1 MAENR
6 DESLGKSL
14 VEIGIITPEQLDQAN
29 RHAEENGVSL
39 VQSLLR
45 LGFATAQDLARAA
58 EHAPS
63 ARSAAE
69 AGEKPATAEG
79 PSENGASERE
89 RPRKRRAR
97 RADGKASLD
106 SYEVDP
112 EALRDVPKTVAEEH
126 MVLPLQV
133 SEDRM
138 LVAMADAGNVFAIDE
153 IRSRTGKRVEP
164 IEIDE
169 VELQNA
175 IDHYY
180 ATRARSQ
187 VSTAGAATTDL
198 EMSITGSEFA
208 GEMDQKLVEML
219 DQAPVVAIVEQIMRE
234 AVRMRASDIHLEP
247 GAEHVR
253 VRYRVD
259 GQLMTFTTLPRDMHR
274 YAISRIKIMGGADI
288 SETRLP
294 HDGRFATEVD
304 DRPIDVRVSTLPTYW
319 GEKAVMRLLDKSSAL
334 VSLNQLGMN
343 QEMMKAWEKL
353 LHTRQGM
360 LLVTGPTGSGKST
373 TLYASLHTIND
384 ETKNITTVEDPIEYQ
399 VAGVNQTQVHPRI
412 DLTFANTLRSILR
425 QDPDIIL
432 VGEVRDLETA
442 EMAFR
447 ASMTGH
453 LVLSTLHTNDAPS
466 APTRLVDMGVEP
478 YLIGSSLIGVM
489 AQRLIR
495 RICPR
500 CREEIEPS
508 EMELE
513 RLDLS
518 ADQAK
523 KIKFHHGRGCAMC
536 RNTGYSGRIGVYE
549 LMTMTPELRR
559 AIADGANSSELRREA
574 LRGGMRSLKY
584 DGLSKVNA
592 GITTASEVIT
602 LLFVGEE
609 S

>member
-1 MAENR
+1 MADDR
-6 DESLGKSL
+6 DQKLAQTL
-14 VEIGIITPEQLDQAN
+14 VEMGALTPEQLDQAEQ
-29 RHAEENGVSL
+29 HAEENQTSL
-39 VQSLLR
+39 VQAILR
-45 LGFATAQDLARAA
+45 LEFATAQDFARAA
-58 EHAPS
+58 ERVPDEPS
-63 ARSAAE
+63 RPVKKQ
-69 AGEKPATAEG
+69 AGDQSE
-79 PSENGASERE
+79 ENGRAE
-89 RPRKRRAR
+89 PAR
-97 RADGKASLD
+97 RRKKSGEQGTLE
-106 SYEVDP
+106 SYEIDP
-112 EALRDVPKTVAEEH
+112 DALREVPKPLAEEYLA
-126 MVLPLQV
+126 LPIQV
-133 SEDRM
+133 SEDRI
-138 LVAMADAGNVFAIDE
+138 LVAMADPGNVFAIDE

-164 IEIDE
+164 IEVEE
-169 VELQNA
+169 VELRNA
-175 IDHYY
+175 IEQYY

-187 VSTAGAATTDL
+187 VSMEGAATTDL
-198 EMSITGSEFA
+198 EMSIGGSEFA

-219 DQAPVVAIVEQIMRE
+219 DQAPVVAIVEQILKE
-234 AVRMRASDIHLEP
+234 AVQMRASDIHIEP
-247 GAEHVR
+247 RADNVR

-259 GQLMTFTTLPRDMHR
+259 GQLMTFTTLPSDMHR
-274 YAISRIKIMGGADI
+274 YAMSRIKIMAGADI
-288 SETRLP
+288 SENRLP
-294 HDGRFATEVD
+294 QDGRFATEVD

-319 GEKAVMRLLDKSSAL
+319 GEKAVLRLLDKSRAL
-334 VSLNQLGMN
+334 VSLNQLGMG
-343 QEMMKAWEKL
+343 QETMQTWEKL
-353 LHTRQGM
+353 LHSRQGM
-360 LLVTGPTGSGKST
+360 ILVTGPTGSGKST

-412 DLTFANTLRSILR
+412 DLTFASALRHILR

-453 LVLSTLHTNDAPS
+453 LVLTTLHTNDAPS

-489 AQRLIR
+489 AQRLVR

-500 CREEIEPS
+500 CREEVEPS

-513 RLDLS
+513 RLDLKPE
-518 ADQAK
+518 QAK

-549 LMTMTPELRR
+549 LMEMNPEIRDAIASEATSTELRR
-559 AIADGANSSELRREA
+559 IA
-574 LRGGMRSLKY
+574 LRSGMRSLKY

-592 GITTASEVIT
+592 GVTTASEVIS

-609 S
+609 N

>member
-1 MAENR
+1 MAEIQ
-6 DESLGKSL
+6 DERLGKCL
-14 VEIGIITPEQLDQAN
+14 VELGIITPEQLDE
-29 RHAEENGVSL
+29 AEQSSEHNSTSL

-45 LGFATAQDLARAA
+45 LGFASAQDLARAA
-58 EHAPS
+58 EKMP
-63 ARSAAE
+63 AAQE
-69 AGEKPATAEG
+69 V
-79 PSENGASERE
+79 PSENEEEPEEPAAAPE
-89 RPRKRRAR
+89 RPRQKRRR
-97 RADGKASLD
+97 PDGKASLE

-126 MVLPLQV
+126 MALPLQI
-133 SEDRM
+133 SEDRI

-153 IRSRTGKRVEP
+153 IRSRTGRRVEP
-164 IEIDE
+164 IEVDE
-169 VELQNA
+169 VELRNA

-187 VSTAGAATTDL
+187 VSMSGTATTDL
-198 EMSITGSEFA
+198 EMTVGGSEFA
-208 GEMDQKLVEML
+208 GDMDQKLVEML

-234 AVRMRASDIHLEP
+234 AVRMRASDIHIEP
-247 GAEHVR
+247 GADNVR

-259 GQLMTFTTLPRDMHR
+259 GQLMTFTTLPTDMHR
-274 YAISRIKIMGGADI
+274 YAISRIKIMAGADI

-319 GEKAVMRLLDKSSAL
+319 GEKAVLRLLDKSNAL
-334 VSLNQLGMN
+334 VSLNQLGMS
-343 QEMMKAWEKL
+343 QEMMKTWEKL

-360 LLVTGPTGSGKST
+360 VMVTGPTGSGKST

-399 VAGVNQTQVHPRI
+399 VSGVNQTQVHPRI
-412 DLTFANTLRSILR
+412 DLTFAASLRSILR

-432 VGEVRDLETA
+432 IGEVRDLETA

-447 ASMTGH
+447 ASLTGH

-478 YLIGSSLIGVM
+478 YLIGSSLIGVV
-489 AQRLIR
+489 AQRLVR
-495 RICPR
+495 RVCPR
-500 CREEIEPS
+500 CREAVEPS
-508 EMELE
+508 EIELE
-513 RLDLS
+513 RLELS

-549 LMTMTPELRR
+549 LMAMTPELRE
-559 AIADGANSSELRREA
+559 AIASGASSSELRRTA

-592 GITTASEVIT
+592 GVTTASEVIT
-602 LLFVGEE
+602 LLFIGEE
-609 S
+609 N